1 MHVEAADITFI
12 LAMPQNIKI
21 WKISLLLLIGLFAFL
36 YIFSSTV
43 ADVYSLVRDPVA
55 GITNRFDEERGES
68 IIERVVPKGPA
79 DMAGIAEGDVVLE
92 INGRVIQSEMDLED
106 PYPGVHA
113 GGKVEFKIRRD
124 HRTLLINFVAA
135 SRGRVYTRAL
145 FLGVLPGIIF
155 SYSLLIIGLFVLLK
169 KINDRTAHIFFLMV
183 IFWALA
189 MWGTFPYGSQTLIKL
204 LPDWFGWV
212 RLFFFPVALGLLLH
226 FTLIFPFEKVSYRK
240 HRKLYYFIAYGSVLL
255 IVPFAGATIQRIDWS
270 NKILDYGWGIW
281 FSVNFF
287 LAVTML
293 GHSRAKAPTPRM
305 AEQAKL
311 ILRGTTYA
319 LALPTGLY
327 YLPLNFANT
336 RLPYS
341 EFLLLLIVFWP
352 LTLAYTI
359 IKHRFMD
366 INFIIKRG
374 VAYALVSGVVIA
386 AYFVLVVGLGR
397 VILLATGSTSQMFT
411 IVATLVIAIFFN
423 PIKNQIQEFVERRFF
438 PSKYVYHE
446 AVRVFNHK
454 LVRIVDLAELQELLQ
469 EFLTESMRI
478 SPVVLLWQN
487 PRSNHFS
494 VLRATGL
501 TVEDLP
507 MFSLDDAVIQRLTRQ
522 GKLLD
527 CSLLDDSPDAVPDE
541 ERNRWAQLKAELV
554 LPLQPRKNLRG
565 LISLGQKTDGES
577 FYKEDIELLETLNDQ
592 INISLAN
599 ALLTEQLREQER
611 LRKELEVARRIQ
623 LSSLPQ
629 SDPIVEGLDVSGISV
644 PALEVG
650 GDYYDYLL
658 LPDGR
663 FGVVVGDVS
672 GKGTSAALYM
682 SQLKGILK
690 TASKFHS
697 SLKDLMIE
705 VNAITFDSLEPR
717 AFITIIC
724 GAFDFGTKNF
734 RFVRAGHLPL
744 IHFSQKKNICHELR
758 PKGIGVGLEAG
769 HLFGREL
776 EEVEIKF
783 EPGDVF
789 AFYSDG
795 IVEACSPEGQEF
807 DTAEIKRII
816 SGNGEQSALVLREKI
831 IERVQNFVGQAP
843 QKDDITVVVAKVK
856 NTF

>member
-1 MHVEAADITFI
+1 
-12 LAMPQNIKI
+12 
-21 WKISLLLLIGLFAFL
+21 
-36 YIFSSTV
+36 
-43 ADVYSLVRDPVA
+43 
-55 GITNRFDEERGES
+55 
-68 IIERVVPKGPA
+68 
-79 DMAGIAEGDVVLE
+79 
-92 INGRVIQSEMDLED
+92 
-106 PYPGVHA
+106 
-113 GGKVEFKIRRD
+113 
-124 HRTLLINFVAA
+124 
-135 SRGRVYTRAL
+135 
-145 FLGVLPGIIF
+145 
-155 SYSLLIIGLFVLLK
+155 
-169 KINDRTAHIFFLMV
+169 MV

-189 MWGTFPYGSQTLIKL
+189 MWGTFPYGSQTLLRL
-204 LPDWFGWV
+204 LPAWFGWV

-226 FTLIFPFEKVSYRK
+226 FTLIFPFEKETYRK
-240 HRKLYYFIAYGSVLL
+240 HRNIYLFFAYGSVLL
-255 IVPFAGATIQRIDWS
+255 ILPFAVATLQEVSWS
-270 NKILDYGWGIW
+270 NKILDYGWGTW
-281 FSVNFF
+281 FSLNFF
-287 LAVTML
+287 LAATML
-293 GHSRAKAPTPRM
+293 GHARAKAPNPRM

-311 ILRGTTYA
+311 IFRGTMYA

-336 RLPYS
+336 RLPYA
-341 EFLLLLIVFWP
+341 EFLLLFIVFWP

-374 VAYALVSGVVIA
+374 VAYVLVSGVVIA

-411 IVATLVIAIFFN
+411 IVATLIIAIFFN
-423 PIKNQIQEFVERRFF
+423 PIKNRIQEFVERRFF
-438 PSKYVYHE
+438 PSKYVYLE
-446 AVRVFNHK
+446 AVKVFNHK
-454 LVRIVDLAELQELLQ
+454 LVRVVELTELQDLLQ

-478 SPVVLLWQN
+478 SPVVLLWQS
-487 PRSNHFS
+487 PDSMHFS
-494 VLRATGL
+494 ALRANGL
-501 TVEDLP
+501 AVEELP
-507 MFSLDDAVIQRLTRQ
+507 TFSVDDAVMQRLTRQ

-527 CSLLDDSPDAVPDE
+527 CSLLDDWPVPVPDE
-541 ERNRWAQLKAELV
+541 ERKRWAQLKAELV
-554 LPLQPRKNLRG
+554 LPLQPRKHLRG

-629 SDPIVEGLDVSGISV
+629 SDPIVEGFDVSGISL

-650 GDYYDYLL
+650 GDYYDYLG

-690 TASKFHS
+690 TASKFHC
-697 SLKDLMIE
+697 SLKDLLIE

-717 AFITIIC
+717 AFITITC
-724 GAFDFGTKNF
+724 GAFDLPRKCF

-744 IHFSQKKNICHELR
+744 IHFSQKKKTCYELR

-769 HLFGREL
+769 QLFGQEL
-776 EEVEIKF
+776 EEVEIEF

-816 SGNGEQSALVLREKI
+816 SANGEQSALVLREKVI
-831 IERVQNFVGQAP
+831 ARVQSFVGQAP
-843 QKDDITVVVAKVK
+843 QKDDMTVVVVKVK
-856 NTF
+856 NTH